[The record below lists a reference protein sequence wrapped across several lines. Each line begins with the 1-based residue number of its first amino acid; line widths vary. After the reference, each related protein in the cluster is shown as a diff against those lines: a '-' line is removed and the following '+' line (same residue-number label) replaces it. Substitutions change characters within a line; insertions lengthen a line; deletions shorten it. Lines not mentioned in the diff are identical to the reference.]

1 MRRITRFLSLLLVM
15 ILTTTATFADFVGVE
30 GGTSGTSY
38 VPVYGFYDYSWSR
51 TVYLQSDLGDA
62 KTIESI
68 AYQLYTSPSGYVM
81 PNQSIWMKHTTDAT
95 ITSGAYQD
103 PAANGFTKVY
113 DGAIDFTG
121 TAGDW
126 FEVVFNTSDFDYNGT
141 DNLLVIWENRD
152 GNYASGY
159 PRWYYASTSSRSTY
173 RYADNSFPTTAGSIS
188 SYLPNTRFFYTP
200 VPPATSGMMHGI
212 VENTAT
218 GDPIPGAA
226 ITATETTTM
235 MEYTWMSGENGVYYM
250 PVAAGTYDLDFVKTG
265 FAAAAQ
271 AGIVVVNGDTT
282 EVPDVTMTET
292 AYQPMFAVATV
303 NATDN
308 ACLVEWGLPSGEYEI
323 VYDDGVAE
331 NYIAWFFGGNMNAV
345 KFTPAGYPADVTGGK
360 VYVGDGTYP
369 AGGTFLGVDFG
380 IAVYDDNGVNGM
392 PGTLLDSIVVT
403 PNDFGWVEFSGLTA
417 TIEDGDFYIAMVQG
431 GNYPDCAPIG
441 VDETPP
447 QKFRSYSRNLGAGA
461 AWSVSAYQDFMIHA
475 MVDGPQGGAGDFA
488 RGGLVIPSTDTR
500 DVNSLNPSAATRGME
515 GTAAYQP
522 VQGQTRGVDHYAVYR
537 VSNFDPEDPMDP
549 GVETLLNNNVSGLTY
564 NDNGF
569 GALASG
575 YYRYNVY
582 AVYESGEVSDAAV
595 TNVVGHALR
604 YDITV
609 EIATTD
615 GSSPE
620 GAYVMLSG
628 LEYPYEM
635 YEAFAPAS
643 GVVVFED
650 VWDGTYDFSVVL
662 NGFDPYEM
670 MGMTIDEVM
679 TIPVMLSETKVPAR
693 GLYVDPVTQVATWF
707 PPGEFPAEEWT
718 FDAGIPADFTIV
730 NGGTCTATWEASTYN
745 GGLNGTQM
753 AFVNSDGAGSTC
765 GTMDEQL
772 ITSVVNT
779 GGVSELYLDFD
790 QHFQQYVSSIG
801 DVDIWDGTAWQTVY
815 SISSSIGGFGAPN
828 HQHIDITA
836 YANIG
841 MKVRFH
847 YYQADW
853 DYWWAI
859 DNVKVW
865 DGVGGKGA
873 RELSSYNV
881 YLDAALVGS
890 TPADV
895 LTWTYQ
901 NLNFG
906 QTYVAGVGAVYSS
919 GVSEIITYEFTAAFL
934 PPPRNLE
941 GEVMD
946 HDAILTWDF
955 PLEGGPYFRVLGTQS
970 RENTNPNVEASSTHR
985 DVEVLTQTRALFDLQ
1000 FDYAATGGAAAGE
1013 AGAECDGTYIYT
1025 TKWNGSEYYR
1035 YALDGTFMNTFTVAG
1050 TSGIRDLAYDGT
1062 YFYGAAASTSLYQ
1075 MDFTPGSETLITT
1088 ISAATATRACAYDD
1102 GADGFWGNNWST
1114 AITLYSRTGA
1124 NLNSFAVGAFGSY
1137 YGFAYDNFSSGGPFL
1152 WGFSQDGSGGV
1163 LVQYDIATGTE
1174 TGVSHDVIADVG
1186 IAGDLAGGLFTQGGI
1201 VGSSVTIG
1209 GCVQNSSIFGYE
1221 LTATGGGGG
1230 GGGQA
1235 PNLIAYNIYRDGFY
1249 IGQTDENTRTYTDVY
1264 APAGT
1269 HYYSVT
1275 AVYGAP
1281 TAGESLEEGPIELY
1295 IYGEGTL
1302 TGNVSVMGTP
1312 LVPLEGATVT
1322 AFREVGDELIYE
1334 AMATTDMNGA
1344 YSMTVLEACYT
1355 VVCEAD
1361 GFQPQEVNGQCINN
1375 GGSTIVDFIM
1385 LEFPDPALGVYAER
1399 NYEHTQVDVTWYEP
1413 TNYYE
1418 IIYDNDTPTN
1428 VTAWDVAG
1436 NMNAVKFTPAGYP
1449 CDVLG
1454 GKVNIY
1460 DGSWPSGNS
1469 LQAFKMK
1476 VVLADGVDGMPG
1488 TAIDSVEVMPSA
1500 HGWVEF
1506 SFSGGNM
1513 VEEGDF
1519 YLVMVQGTDYPNCAP
1534 IAVDGTSGANRS
1546 YSRYISGGRDWEMSS
1561 YQDYMIRAQVYSPTS
1576 GRMALNFNENIEGEV
1591 GTTAN
1596 TLSKYAVTTPQ
1607 VTTQKMGRYVGINTA
1622 DNREL
1627 ESYTVYR
1634 LEQGQENDPSVWTFL
1649 SEGQTETFYVDMDWP
1664 TLPAGFYRYA
1674 VVSVY
1679 SFNQS
1684 EPAFSNVV
1692 GRLQDS
1698 DVTIIVSTNTGDSP
1712 EGALVSLTP
1721 QATGIPMEM
1730 YAPEDGV
1737 TLFHET
1743 PNGWY
1748 NLDVSKPGYE
1758 SYVLEGLYI
1767 NADIE
1772 IEVVLNEA
1780 CLPPQMFNV
1789 TMDGIATWLPPVLEY
1804 EEVFFEGFEG
1814 GSIPSG
1820 WTQIT
1825 DPNMNPDMWTVQ
1837 TGGPGGNPAG
1847 AFEGEYNATFT
1858 GSSSITKLVTPAIDL
1873 SGAIAPE
1880 LSFWFAQP
1888 ASSGQDKLSVFYKN
1902 SSSGS
1907 WQALIAEAGDVD
1919 IWTKRNIDLPN
1930 PTGTYYFAFEGTAPT
1945 TGGEGIALDNVR
1957 VVKGVEP
1964 GDDRA
1969 LEGYNVYLNGL
1980 FQDFTTELT
1989 YTYTGLTVAQ
1999 TYIGGVSAKY
2009 TNCESPIVLY
2019 PFTYYT
2025 CDFFAPIRN
2034 LEATLINCDVQLTW
2048 EPPGDLEP
2056 QEYDIVYTDN
2066 TAENAT
2072 AWNVVDSE
2080 NALRMTPAGYPCDIL
2095 SISLNIY
2102 DGTWPAGNILNPME
2116 VLVYAGD
2123 GTGGLPGTLLG
2134 SKVVTPTGYNWV
2146 TVDMSDLGITITD
2159 GDFYAAMK
2167 QIGVYPDCPPIGI
2180 DEGAGV
2186 NRSYSRAAGDP
2197 WGVAAYQD
2205 FMFKAHVYGMYFGDR
2220 VLEASSVEV
2229 PATANVNALTASAP
2243 VVQTGLQEV
2252 GSGKFVYA
2260 DGREARALRGYNVY
2274 RDGDKISDAMLSP
2287 GSTIYTDTPPYG
2299 GVYVYG
2305 VTAEYDEGHA
2315 CALEVEVD
2323 VCGHLPAPEDLQGEV
2338 MDMTAHLWWNAPNT
2352 SLSTWMYYDDG
2363 VYASS
2368 VGAGAA
2374 QFDVAVRFPV
2384 SVLAPYDGLNLT
2396 TLRIYMS
2403 TSGINSDYMGRV
2415 YTKDGSNDPVVVAEF
2430 DIDEASIVWD
2440 AWNDYELETALVID
2454 ASKEL
2459 WFGYY
2464 IDEPDGDFAAA
2475 GSAVADD
2482 GLGNMIYYNGAWATL
2497 LELAPTLDYNWMIR
2511 AYVTDQSGDK
2521 MAMAP
2526 ISSDVQYT
2534 EVGAIA
2540 STDVEPQATVL
2551 PTGSRAV
2558 LLGYNVYRDGDDDPV
2573 NMDVIADTTYDDMD
2587 LLPGVYTYIVTAVYD
2602 EGESYPEG
2610 PIEIRLGELPV
2621 PPVNLAADVQCNDIL
2636 LTWGDPD
2643 VTLWDDF
2650 EMYADFTLDMNPW
2663 TLLDVDG
2670 ANTYGITDVTFPNSG
2685 APMAFIVFNSLA
2697 TTPPLSENYAH
2708 SGDKMAASFAA
2719 TAPPNNDYMITPMVM
2734 IEDGDVLS
2742 FYAKSYTDQY
2752 GLERFNVLVSTTG
2765 VDPADFTMISEG
2777 DYVEAPVDAYGEFT
2791 YDLSAYAGQ
2800 EVYLAIHCVSND
2812 AFIFFVDDVYVGPAQ
2827 GKVAQAFNPNANTVA
2842 NRTEVAWNGEVY
2854 APKSNVRL
2862 DRALQGYN
2870 VFMDDAQINTALI
2883 MEEFYLVE
2891 GVEAGTYGFQVNAVY
2906 DEGTSEK
2913 TDVLEVTVEEY
2924 VAPGELMGMINNDGY
2939 PELTWTAPAG
2949 RALEG
2954 YNVYRDGEVIAEGVT
2969 DMTYVDTNPVT
2980 NTTNCYVVTALYTDC
2995 ESVPTNE
3002 VCLLV
3007 GINDL
3012 DATEISVYPNPAK
3025 DNVYV
3030 RHNGQIEQITVV
3042 NAVGQVVAEIMST
3055 ETVVTINTNN
3065 FESGVY
3071 MLRMRAADGTLTT
3084 KRVTIAE

>member
-1 MRRITRFLSLLLVM
+1 MRKLTRFLTLMLAILLSSSM
-15 ILTTTATFADFVGVE
+15 AFADFVEVG
-30 GGTSGTSY
+30 GGTLTENY
-38 VPVYGFYDYSWSR
+38 VPFYGYYGNGWSK
-51 TVYLQSDLGDA
+51 VIYLQTELGGDA
-62 KTIESI
+62 ITIEKMAHQISN
-68 AYQLYTSPSGYVM
+68 TPSGYNM
-81 PNQSIWMKHTTDAT
+81 PSQSIWMKNTSETSFTSTDYT
-95 ITSGAYQD
+95 D
-103 PAANGFTKVY
+103 PAANGFTKVF
-113 DGAIDFTG
+113 DGTIDYTG
-121 TAGDW
+121 TPGEW
-126 FEVVFNTSDFDYNGT
+126 LEIEFNVADFDYNGT
-141 DNLLVIWENRD
+141 DNLVVIWENRKN
-152 GNYASGY
+152 GWGSGY
-159 PRWYYASTSSRSTY
+159 PVWYYNSLSNRSVNKY
-173 RYADNSFPTTAGSIS
+173 QDGSFPTTAGSINN
-188 SYLPNTRFFYTP
+188 YVPNTRFVYTP
-200 VPPATSGMMHGI
+200 VAPATEGTMHGM

-218 GDPIPGAA
+218 GDPIVGAA

-235 MEYTWMSGENGVYYM
+235 MEYTWMSGENGEYYF
-250 PVAAGTYDLDFVKTG
+250 PVAAGTYDLDFVKIG
-265 FAAAAQ
+265 YAAVAE
-271 AGIVVVNGDTT
+271 AGVVVVNGDTT
-282 EVPDVTMTET
+282 EVADVTMTET
-292 AYQPMFAVATV
+292 AYEPMFATATV
-303 NATDN
+303 NASDD
-308 ACLVEWGLPSGEYEI
+308 ACLVEWGLPSGDYEI

-331 NYIAWFFGGNMNAV
+331 NYIAWFTGGNMNAV
-345 KFTPAGYPADVTGGK
+345 KFTPAGYPALVKGGK
-360 VYVGDGTYP
+360 VYVGDGSYP
-369 AGGTFLGVDFG
+369 TGGAFIGVDFG

-392 PGTLLDSIVVT
+392 PGTILDSIAVT
-403 PNDFGWVEFSGLTA
+403 PNDYGWVDFSGLNA
-417 TIEDGDFYIAMVQG
+417 EILDGDFYIAMVQG
-431 GNYPDCAPIG
+431 GNYPACAPIG
-441 VDETPP
+441 IDETAP
-447 QKFRSYSRNLGAGA
+447 QKFRSYSRNAVNGD
-461 AWSVSAYQDFMIHA
+461 AWSVSPYQDFMLRAI
-475 MVDGPQGGAGDFA
+475 VEGPDAGAGDFA
-488 RGGLVIPSTDTR
+488 SAKTIFAGKSNAMTSMNPVKASYGVEGEAVYST
-500 DVNSLNPSAATRGME
+500 VAGAATRGVE
-515 GTAAYQP
+515 
-522 VQGQTRGVDHYAVYR
+522 HYSVYR
-537 VSNFDPEDPMDP
+537 VSNFDPENPMDP

-582 AVYESGEVSDAAV
+582 AVYESGEVSDASV
-595 TNVVGHALR
+595 SNIVGHALN
-604 YDITV
+604 YDITF
-609 EIATTD
+609 EISTTD
-615 GSSPE
+615 GQSPT
-620 GAYVMLSG
+620 GAIVSMTG
-628 LEYPYEM
+628 LEYPYYM
-635 YEAFAPAS
+635 QNMTAPAS
-643 GVVVFED
+643 GTVVFTGVPDGLYNITVNLSGYDAYVLNNYTIDEEETIEVLLSESKYAPTNLFVEGITLQATWNAPSSDIASEGFEAGAPGWTTQQISGTANWDLTANGGYNGNPSAAHTGVGNALLYSPSSSAWLISPEYDLSICTSEATLKFWHAQVNWAGDQDNLEVYYRVGGGAWELLAAYTSEVASWTERTFTLTGDQLAED
-650 VWDGTYDFSVVL
+650 FQLGFKGIAAYGYGVVIDDVAIEGDFSV
-662 NGFDPYEM
+662 DP
-670 MGMTIDEVM
+670 
-679 TIPVMLSETKVPAR
+679 
-693 GLYVDPVTQVATWF
+693 
-707 PPGEFPAEEWT
+707 
-718 FDAGIPADFTIV
+718 
-730 NGGTCTATWEASTYN
+730 
-745 GGLNGTQM
+745 
-753 AFVNSDGAGSTC
+753 DG
-765 GTMDEQL
+765 
-772 ITSVVNT
+772 
-779 GGVSELYLDFD
+779 
-790 QHFQQYVSSIG
+790 
-801 DVDIWDGTAWQTVY
+801 
-815 SISSSIGGFGAPN
+815 
-828 HQHIDITA
+828 
-836 YANIG
+836 
-841 MKVRFH
+841 
-847 YYQADW
+847 YQ
-853 DYWWAI
+853 
-859 DNVKVW
+859 
-865 DGVGGKGA
+865 
-873 RELSSYNV
+873 V
-881 YLDAALVGS
+881 YLDGAMVDNTIETEYQYS
-890 TPADV
+890 D
-895 LTWTYQ
+895 LT
-901 NLNFG
+901 FG
-906 QTYVAGVGAVYSS
+906 QTYVAGVAAVYSS
-919 GVSEIITYEFTAAFL
+919 GVSEIITYEFTAAYL
-934 PPPRNLE
+934 APPRDLE
-941 GEVMD
+941 GYVVD
-946 HDAILTWDF
+946 HDAILSWNAPGND
-955 PLEGGPYFRVLGTQS
+955 S
-970 RENTNPNVEASSTHR
+970 
-985 DVEVLTQTRALFDLQ
+985 
-1000 FDYAATGGAAAGE
+1000 GE
-1013 AGAECDGTYIYT
+1013 EYDIIYT
-1025 TKWNGSEYYR
+1025 DDTPENATAWNVVGSEN
-1035 YALDGTFMNTFTVAG
+1035 ALRMTPDGYPCTILSISLN
-1050 TSGIRDLAYDGT
+1050 IYDGT
-1062 YFYGAAASTSLYQ
+1062 WPAGNILTPMEVLVYAGDGTGGLPGTLLGSKVVTPANYNWVEVDMSDLGIVVNEGDFYAAMKQIGTYPDCPPIAVDEGAGVNRSYSRAAGDPWAIAAYQDFMFKAHVYGETSGDRVL
-1075 MDFTPGSETLITT
+1075 SATT
-1088 ISAATATRACAYDD
+1088 VEVPATANVNAL
-1102 GADGFWGNNWST
+1102 T
-1114 AITLYSRTGA
+1114 ANAPVINAGTQEVGSA
-1124 NLNSFAVGAFGSY
+1124 NYVPTNG
-1137 YGFAYDNFSSGGPFL
+1137 D
-1152 WGFSQDGSGGV
+1152 GV
-1163 LVQYDIATGTE
+1163 LAP
-1174 TGVSHDVIADVG
+1174 
-1186 IAGDLAGGLFTQGGI
+1186 
-1201 VGSSVTIG
+1201 
-1209 GCVQNSSIFGYE
+1209 
-1221 LTATGGGGG
+1221 TAVE
-1230 GGGQA
+1230 
-1235 PNLIAYNIYRDGFY
+1235 NLIAYNLYRDGGY
-1249 IGQTDENTRTYTDVY
+1249 IGQTDASTRTYTDVY

-1275 AVYGAP
+1275 AVYEAP

-1334 AMATTDMNGA
+1334 ATATTDMNGA

-1428 VTAWDVAG
+1428 VTAWDLAG
-1436 NMNAVKFTPAGYP
+1436 NMHAVKFTPAGYP

-1476 VVLADGVDGMPG
+1476 VALADGVDGMPG
-1488 TAIDSVEVMPSA
+1488 TCIDSVEVMPSA

-1513 VEEGDF
+1513 VEDGDF
-1519 YLVMVQGTDYPNCAP
+1519 YLIMVQGTDYPNCAP

-1546 YSRYISGGRDWEMSS
+1546 YSRYISGGKDWELSS

-1674 VVSVY
+1674 VVSIY

-2095 SISLNIY
+2095 SISVNIF

-2146 TVDMSDLGITITD
+2146 DVDMSDLGITITD

-2197 WGVAAYQD
+2197 WGVASYQD

-2287 GSTIYTDTPPYG
+2287 GSTVYTDTPPYG

-2323 VCGHLPAPEDLQGEV
+2323 VCGHLPAPEDLQGEP

-2363 VYASS
+2363 VYAGS

-2403 TSGINSDYMGRV
+2403 TSGVNSDYMGRV

-2475 GSAVADD
+2475 GSAVAVD

-2497 LELAPTLDYNWMIR
+2497 LELAPTLDYNWMVR

-2587 LLPGVYTYIVTAVYD
+2587 LLAGVYSYIVTAVYD

-2610 PIEIRLGELPV
+2610 PVEVVIGDLPV
-2621 PPVNLAADVQCNDIL
+2621 PPTGLAADVQCNDIL

-2670 ANTYGITDVTFPNSG
+2670 GNTYGITDISFPNSG

-2708 SGDKMAASFAA
+2708 SGDKMAASFAS
-2719 TAPPNNDYMITPMVM
+2719 TTPPNNDYMITPMVM

-2742 FYAKSYTDQY
+2742 FYAKSHTDQY

-2854 APKSNVRL
+2854 APKSEVRA
-2862 DRALQGYN
+2862 DRDLLGYN
-2870 VFMDDAQINTALI
+2870 VFMDDVQLNGTPIQDA
-2883 MEEFYLVE
+2883 EYLVE
-2891 GVEAGTYGFQVNAVY
+2891 DVEAGTYGFQVNAVY
-2906 DEGTSEK
+2906 DQGTSDK

-2924 VAPGELMGMINNDGY
+2924 VAPGDLMGMINNDGY

-2954 YNVYRDGEVIAEGVT
+2954 YNVYRNGEVIAEGVT
-2969 DMTYVDTNPVT
+2969 DLTYVDTNPVT